1 MNRNK
6 AVRGFNTFRFSLV
19 ICGILLALVVTG
31 AIVVA
36 QPPPQILAKD
46 AQWQQ
51 VSHAGKV
58 WGEGVVAARDGML
71 YVSDLTYSGVIKE
84 NNPRGTIYR
93 YDPATGATTKYM
105 EPSGMSNGLHVDKHG
120 DLIIAQDAD
129 FGGRAV
135 LRRNLA
141 TEKTV
146 LLADSYE
153 GTRFNGPNDVTSD
166 AHGRIYFTDARYGG
180 DEPWTG
186 LSNAFYRIDP
196 DGKSSLLWTAEQ
208 PEIFAVMVDS
218 KGVVYAGTSPDGKV
232 YRIVNGKAEEYF
244 APQARYIWSLAAAPD
259 GALFVGTGDQ
269 GKIFRVEGPGK
280 GEVYYDTGQSNIT
293 GMAVDSQGRL
303 LAGTDPNGILY
314 RITAKDTAF
323 ALYDY
328 SLPEIRSIVPMPDGT
343 VYAAALGGSVA
354 KRAQAAQQAAQGMS
368 GIPTIAST
376 TITVEIAEDDLPP
389 YRFDDGFP
397 QPSLRRLPKARRR

>member
-196 DGKSSLLWTAEQ
+196 DGKLTRL
-208 PEIFAVMVDS
+208 AVD
-218 KGVVYAGTSPDGKV
+218 
-232 YRIVNGKAEEYF
+232 
-244 APQARYIWSLAAAPD
+244 
-259 GALFVGTGDQ
+259 
-269 GKIFRVEGPGK
+269 IFR
-280 GEVYYDTGQSNIT
+280 
-293 GMAVDSQGRL
+293 
-303 LAGTDPNGILY
+303 PNGIEVSADGKRLYVAACNSTMLPINPNGPAKDKFGFLNGGIAVYDLDKNVHVSNGREFFRADDIGVDGTAMDTDGNLYIAMHNGNPGAPKSDIVVVNPAGVVLQHLPTPAGNGLTTNLAFGRGADSHSLYVTTSFPWGLY
-314 RITAKDTAF
+314 RIQ
-323 ALYDY
+323 
-328 SLPEIRSIVPMPDGT
+328 T
-343 VYAAALGGSVA
+343 V
-354 KRAQAAQQAAQGMS
+354 KK
-368 GIPTIAST
+368 
-376 TITVEIAEDDLPP
+376 
-389 YRFDDGFP
+389 GFY
-397 QPSLRRLPKARRR
+397 Q